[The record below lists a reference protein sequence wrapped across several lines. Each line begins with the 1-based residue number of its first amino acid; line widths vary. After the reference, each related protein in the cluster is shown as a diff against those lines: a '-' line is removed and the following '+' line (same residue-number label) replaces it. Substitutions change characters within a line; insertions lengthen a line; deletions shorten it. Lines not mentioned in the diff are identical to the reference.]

1 MNSDLERIQHTYRD
15 ILLAPVDELPFT
27 IRTSNCLTTENI
39 VYIGD
44 LVQRSSKELLRI
56 NNLGKKSLQEI
67 EETLAEYNL
76 KLEMKVKDWP
86 PEEIAS
92 AGSPVVGDVM
102 LSARYSLNYALRVAA
117 TKVHENCS
125 SNTPEKAQVYI
136 DIVAGILR
144 LLNDKDLRQ

>member
-1 MNSDLERIQHTYRD
+1 MNTDLKRIQNKYKD
-15 ILLAPVDELPFT
+15 ILLAPVAELPFT

-86 PEEIAS
+86 PEEIDSAS
-92 AGSPVVGDVM
+92 SFVLGEIASSV
-102 LSARYSLNYALRVAA
+102 RQSLNYALRVAA
-117 TKVHENCS
+117 TKVQENCS